1 MKQLLMIVVSLAL
14 AVLVLAACQL
24 PRPDVGGDVA
34 DIPDMAPTATTPAV
48 ADTPTSLPAAD
59 TPVPQDTTAPAP
71 QDTPVPAP
79 QDTPAVDEEELS
91 PLVYDAPVE
100 PAAVVPGE
108 ILVKL
113 NEPAAIQAMDAEAG
127 ADAIVATGL
136 SSLDQRLRDIGAT
149 GLDPVLGEVAS
160 AGGEDVQDFAIGEP
174 DVGQLYAVS
183 FPPENDPLQMAAV
196 LEQDP
201 AVVYAEPNFVAGI
214 VAGPAE
220 APPPLV
226 PNDPYYRYQWSFDL
240 IQMPAAWDISTGA
253 GTIVAIVDTGIDFRA
268 PDLANARRRDGYD
281 FVNNDT
287 DPTDD
292 QGHGTHVA
300 GTVAQTT
307 NNALGVAGTAFDT
320 TLLPVK
326 VLDDAGLGSYEN
338 IIKGVVYAVDQG
350 ADVINL
356 SLAGRNGSQALQEAM
371 EYARARGVLVVAAAG
386 NASGPVSFPAAYD
399 DSVLAVG
406 AIRYDKTLASY
417 SNFGPEIDLVAPGGD
432 TSVDQNNDTYADGIV
447 QQTLKLPGPTYS
459 YLFFEG
465 TSMASPHV
473 AGLAALIFS
482 LQPELSPAEVESIMV
497 QTAENLGNA
506 NQYGAGL
513 IQAAAAL
520 EAASGP
526 AEPTPTSTPSPVAA
540 TDTPTPSPTPVIV
553 TLTPTPTPTTAPPTG
568 TPTATPTVTPEVA
581 APTDTPTVTPEV
593 PGPTVTQTATP
604 EVPGPTGTPTAT
616 PQVPPGPTGTPTPAM
631 PGTDLLT
638 NGGFENSE
646 GWVLGDTP
654 IRGFYSTDTVRSGS
668 QAVCLGAVSGPT
680 RFSFSSVWQQV
691 TIPAEA
697 RQVTLNAWIY
707 PISQD
712 AANQNIQYIMVLNR
726 NFRPVKT
733 LSQGLSNS
741 QTWEQV
747 SYDLSEF
754 AGQTVYV
761 YFSVVNR
768 SYTGQPSAMCVDD
781 VALTW
786 SN

>member
-1 MKQLLMIVVSLAL
+1 MKQRLKILVSLTL
-14 AVLVLAACQL
+14 AVLVLAGCEL
-24 PRPDVGGDVA
+24 PRPNLGGDVA
-34 DIPDMAPTATTPAV
+34 DIPDMAPGATTPA
-48 ADTPTSLPAAD
+48 AAD
-59 TPVPQDTTAPAP
+59 TPVA
-71 QDTPVPAP
+71 
-79 QDTPAVDEEELS
+79 QDTPAPAAQDTPAPDQDTSVPVAQDTPAPAPDQDTPAPVVQDTPAPDQEELS
-91 PLVYDAPVE
+91 PLIYEAPVE

-113 NEPAAIQAMDAEAG
+113 NEPAAIQAIDAEAG

-149 GLDPVLGEVAS
+149 ALEPVLGAVAS
-160 AGGEDVQDFAIGEP
+160 AGGEDVESFAIGEP
-174 DVGQLYAVS
+174 DVGQLYAVN
-183 FPPENDPLQMAAV
+183 FPPENDPMQMAAV

-214 VAGPAE
+214 VTGPDK
-220 APPPLV
+220 APPPLA
-226 PNDPYYRYQWSFDL
+226 PNDPYYRYQWNFEL
-240 IQMPAAWDISTGA
+240 IQMPAAWDMSTGEDV
-253 GTIVAIVDTGIDFRA
+253 TVAIVDTGIDFRA
-268 PDLANARRRDGYD
+268 PDLANTRRVDGYD
-281 FVNNDT
+281 FVNEDT

-307 NNALGVAGTAFDT
+307 NNAVGVAGTAFDA

-326 VLDDAGLGSYEN
+326 VLDDAGLGSYED
-338 IIKGVVYAVDQG
+338 IIQGIVYAVDQG

-371 EYARARGVLVVAAAG
+371 EYARDREVLVVAAAG

-399 DSVLAVG
+399 DPVLAVG
-406 AIRYDKTLASY
+406 AIRYDKTLATY

-473 AGLAALIFS
+473 AGLGALMLS
-482 LQPELSPAEVESIMV
+482 LRPELSPAEIESIMA
-497 QTAENLGNA
+497 QTAENLGDS

-520 EAASGP
+520 EAVSGP
-526 AEPTPTSTPSPVAA
+526 AEPTPTFTPSPAAA

-553 TLTPTPTPTTAPPTG
+553 TLTPTLA
-568 TPTATPTVTPEVA
+568 PTVTPEAVPPTDTPTTTSTVTPEAA
-581 APTDTPTVTPEV
+581 APTDTPTAS
-593 PGPTVTQTATP
+593 PTVT
-604 EVPGPTGTPTAT
+604 
-616 PQVPPGPTGTPTPAM
+616 PQAPGPTGTPTPAI

-638 NGGFENSE
+638 NGGFESGE

-654 IRGFYSTDTVRSGS
+654 IRGFYSTDVVRSGS
-668 QAVCLGAVSGPT
+668 QAVCLGAVSGPD
-680 RFSFSSVWQQV
+680 RFSFSSVWQRV
-691 TIPAEA
+691 TIPTEA
-697 RQVTLNAWIY
+697 SQVTLNAWIY

-712 AANQNIQYIMVLNR
+712 MAQDIQYIMVLNQ

-733 LSQGLSNS
+733 LSSGLSNS

-761 YFSVVNR
+761 YFSVLNR
-768 SYTGQPSAMCVDD
+768 GYSGRPSAMCVDD
-781 VALTW
+781 VALSW
-786 SN
+786 SSAPK